1 MAGFI
6 MTSPILWEFSE
17 SIQLDELGQP
27 KHLLPLLKLGQLHV
41 LPSPSCNCRCHTSV
55 DKCRLTWSNISVK
68 GAHKCRLIR
77 GSNLYQRVI
86 KFFFMRIKWAFT
98 PACCTAAC
106 LKLEMKS
113 KWKRFNQIIHLRK
126 ISSTANVF
134 LMWYC
139 ATQREER

>member
-1 MAGFI
+1 
-6 MTSPILWEFSE
+6 MTTLILWEFSE
-17 SIQLDELGQP
+17 SILLDQLGQP
-27 KHLLPLLKLGQLHV
+27 KHLLSLPKLKQLHV
-41 LPSPSCNCRCHTSV
+41 LPSPSNCRCHTSV
-55 DKCRLTWSNISVK
+55 DMCRLTYSNISVK
-68 GAHKCRLIR
+68 GAHKCHLIR

-98 PACCTAAC
+98 AACCTAAC

-139 ATQREER
+139 AT